1 MNVCVVEQI
10 RHMRSLLCV
19 TVVVIIWFVQTGL
32 CAISDLKRVFDDN
45 SWRKFT
51 IAGAVAPNFENIQL
65 SSAINYGHVCT
76 FRGLLCLLI
85 TNK

>member
-1 MNVCVVEQI
+1 
-10 RHMRSLLCV
+10 MRSLLCIII
-19 TVVVIIWFVQTGL
+19 VVVIIWCVQTGL

-51 IAGAVAPNFENIQL
+51 IAGAVAPNFKSIQL

-76 FRGLLCLLI
+76 FRVLLCFLI